1 MSISQKHKDEQAA
14 LSLVLAHEYLGVDPG
29 MVWDTLKTHL
39 GLNPAD
45 HGTHSFRRTKASLIY
60 PQTKNPRAE
69 ELLLNHIKLEG
80 TERYLGVEVDDA
92 MVMAEPMEV

>member
-1 MSISQKHKDEQAA
+1 MGENQSDS
-14 LSLVLAHEYLGVDPG
+14 Y
-29 MVWDTLKTHL
+29 
-39 GLNPAD
+39 
-45 HGTHSFRRTKASLIY
+45 HGTHSFRRIKASLIY
-60 PQTKNPRAE
+60 PQIKNPRAE